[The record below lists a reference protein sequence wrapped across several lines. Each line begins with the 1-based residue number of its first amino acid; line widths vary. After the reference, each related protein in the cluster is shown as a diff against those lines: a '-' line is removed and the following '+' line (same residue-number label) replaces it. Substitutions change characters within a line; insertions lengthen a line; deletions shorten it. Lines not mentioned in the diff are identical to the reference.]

1 MCFCGAVPTSTGISF
16 EGCNGKRLSPPVWSG
31 RNHIDCLG
39 LVLLMWFLAY
49 DTSFLELSMQHHV
62 DLLVEF
68 YAIGTASSGSG
79 FFLEVPPQ
87 AYHSVQSAKLCIL
100 GERWTRVRPDFKQR
114 TFVFVIWYTLR
125 ISCLDLEIICATI
138 LWAAGVW

>member
-1 MCFCGAVPTSTGISF
+1 M
-16 EGCNGKRLSPPVWSG
+16 WS
-31 RNHIDCLG
+31 
-39 LVLLMWFLAY
+39 LAY
-49 DTSFLELSMQHHV
+49 DAYFLELSMQRHI

-68 YAIGTASSGSG
+68 YAIGITSSGSG

-114 TFVFVIWYTLR
+114 TFVFVIRYTPR
-125 ISCLDLEIICATI
+125 ISCLDLEIIYANI
-138 LWAAGVW
+138 L